1 MTGKK
6 ILIIED
12 NLANMEL
19 ITDLLEIAR
28 YVVLQAETA
37 EEGIALAKAESPG
50 LILMDI
56 ALPGMDGLSATRI
69 LKQEAKT
76 KNTSIIALTSYAMER
91 DKEEALA
98 AGCETYMTK
107 PIDTRE
113 FPLAIAHFIESASEA

>member
-6 ILIIED
+6 ILIVED

-37 EEGIALAKAESPG
+37 EEGIALAKVESPD

-69 LKQEAKT
+69 LKQDA
-76 KNTSIIALTSYAMER
+76 R
-91 DKEEALA
+91 
-98 AGCETYMTK
+98 TK
-107 PIDTRE
+107 PVFNSFEYWVCDL
-113 FPLAIAHFIESASEA
+113 F